1 LPDKPWFKSNQK
13 QKVFLDIMFLLKVV
27 SRLPLPVLYVISDV
41 IFLITFYVI
50 RYRRKVVME
59 NLVKSFPHKTSEDL
73 KQIERL
79 FYRNLCDYAAE
90 TLRLLTISKK
100 ELQRRVV
107 FTNAD
112 VIKEFTNK
120 NHSVLILAAHQFNWE
135 WLLAAGCFNL
145 PVPVDFVYQPQSSN
159 LANAFSIAIRT
170 RFGGHPV
177 KRETVGREAL
187 RRKQIVRATAI
198 VADQYPGHFNHR
210 KYWATFLSQRTAFFH
225 GISQLATLADAG
237 AYFAAI
243 RKTSRGHYEVTLIKL
258 ASPPYSEES
267 SLSIIDRYI
276 EESEKVIHGQPEGW
290 LWSHKRWKQLEY

>member
-1 LPDKPWFKSNQK
+1 
-13 QKVFLDIMFLLKVV
+13 MFLLKAV
-27 SRLPLPVLYVISDV
+27 SRLPLHILYLISDV
-41 IFLITFYVI
+41 IFLFTFYVI

-59 NLVKSFPHKTSEDL
+59 NLVKSLPHKSNKEL
-73 KQIERL
+73 SLIERT

-90 TLRLLTISKK
+90 TLHLLTISKK
-100 ELQRRVV
+100 ELQSRVV

-145 PVPVDFVYQPQSSN
+145 PVPVDFVYQPQSSK
-159 LANAFSIAIRT
+159 LANAFSLAIRT

-187 RRKQIVRATAI
+187 RRKNIIRATAI

-210 KYWATFLSQRTAFFH
+210 KYWATFLGQRTAFFH
-225 GISQLATLADAG
+225 GISQLATLTDAG

-243 RKTSRGHYEVTLIKL
+243 KKTLRGHYEVTLIKL
-258 ASPPYSEES
+258 AEPPYSEES
-267 SLSIIDRYI
+267 SLRIIDRYI
-276 EESEKVIHGQPEGW
+276 EESEKIIHEQPEGW